1 MPSMPDKTLLVV
13 DDEPHIRHMLDYK
26 LGRAGFTVITA
37 SNGVDALRLARERR
51 PHLMVTDLQ
60 MPGGDGL
67 TLCLKL
73 NEQPDTATI
82 PVIMLT
88 ARGYKVPPSDLRRT
102 NIKSLVPKPFSP
114 RELLAQVQELLDASH
129 QDDAGADAA

>member
-1 MPSMPDKTLLVV
+1 MPPKTLLIV
-13 DDEPHIRHMLDYK
+13 DDEPHVRHMLDYK
-26 LGRAGFTVITA
+26 LVRAGFSVITA
-37 SNGVDALRLARERR
+37 TNGVDALRLAREHH
-51 PHLMVTDLQ
+51 PDLMVTDLQ

-67 TLCLKL
+67 SLCLKL
-73 NEQPDTATI
+73 SEQPDTATI

-88 ARGYKVPPSDLRRT
+88 ARGYKVPPSDLART

>member
-1 MPSMPDKTLLVV
+1 MTGKTLLVV

-37 SNGVDALRLARERR
+37 SNGVDALRLAREHR
-51 PHLMVTDLQ
+51 PDLMVTDLQ

-67 TLCLKL
+67 SLCLKL
-73 NEQPDTATI
+73 NEEPDTAGI

-88 ARGYKVPPSDLRRT
+88 ARGYKVPPSELGRT
-102 NIKSLVPKPFSP
+102 SIKSPVPKPFSP
-114 RELLAQVQELLDASH
+114 RELLAQIQELLGAPPDEA
-129 QDDAGADAA
+129 AGADAA

>member
-1 MPSMPDKTLLVV
+1 MTGKTLLVV

-37 SNGVDALRLARERR
+37 SNGVDALRLAREHR
-51 PHLMVTDLQ
+51 PDLMVTDLQ

-67 TLCLKL
+67 SLCLKL
-73 NEQPDTATI
+73 SEEPDTAGI

-88 ARGYKVPPSDLRRT
+88 ARGYKVPPSDLGRT
-102 NIKSLVPKPFSP
+102 SIRSLVPKPFSP
-114 RELLAQVQELLDASH
+114 RELLAQIQEFLGAPPDEA
-129 QDDAGADAA
+129 AGADAA

>member
-1 MPSMPDKTLLVV
+1 MTGKTLLVV

-37 SNGVDALRLARERR
+37 SNGVDALRLAREHR
-51 PHLMVTDLQ
+51 PDLMVTDLQ

-67 TLCLKL
+67 SLCLKL
-73 NEQPDTATI
+73 NEEPDTAGI

-88 ARGYKVPPSDLRRT
+88 ARGYKVPPSDLGRT
-102 NIKSLVPKPFSP
+102 SIRSLVPKPFSP
-114 RELLAQVQELLDASH
+114 RELLAQIQEFLGAPPDEA
-129 QDDAGADAA
+129 AGADAA

>member
-1 MPSMPDKTLLVV
+1 MTGKTLLVV

-26 LGRAGFTVITA
+26 LGGAGFTVITA
-37 SNGVDALRLARERR
+37 SNGVDALRLAREHR
-51 PHLMVTDLQ
+51 PDLMVTDLQ

-67 TLCLKL
+67 SLCLKL
-73 NEQPDTATI
+73 NEQPDTAAI

-88 ARGYKVPPSDLRRT
+88 ARGYKVPPSDLGRT

-114 RELLAQVQELLDASH
+114 RELLAQIQELLDASH
-129 QDDAGADAA
+129 DKDAGADAA